1 MSQRLDS
8 AEFRQDPKDEA
19 IARLERSLS
28 RERRARQDA
37 EAIAERGLRDLYLSR
52 RRLELLNKIAIV
64 ANESNDPLATL
75 RMATKEICQVTGW
88 AIGTVL
94 LRTGEPGDER
104 LEGTNVWYASNPDLM
119 FPFADAS
126 QRLVVWPSAS
136 PPGCLF
142 IDAHPIWVPDIHAQ
156 PGFSRSGPAK
166 RCRLRSGVAAPV
178 LMGQELVA
186 AIEFFGTD
194 TTAPE
199 PEFLDLLMQI
209 GTQAG
214 RVFKRQQ
221 HARKLVE
228 SATRDPLT
236 GLPNRALFEMRIQ
249 EIFAANRAAGKYALS
264 LIYIDLDGFKL
275 VNDTLGHQAG
285 DQLLVAMAKR
295 LQNVTEDIAR
305 LYPAGTILL
314 ARIGGDEFT
323 ILIDAADA
331 AAIANKLASAIH
343 DSLDPVHYI
352 GASEIRA
359 AASIGIAHDDCS
371 YDAPDALMRDA
382 DVAMYEAKYSAKADG
397 KPRTVSF
404 DAKMRAVALARLAL
418 ESKLRRA
425 IDQQEFRLCYQPIVK
440 MATGQTVGFE
450 ALLRWP
456 QEDGSFIAPDEFLP
470 VAEQCGLIVPLGTWV
485 LREACRASSRWRAT
499 VPDLRPFSI
508 SVNVA
513 ASQFQLPGFAD
524 LVREILIETDARPS
538 EITIELTESAAVLN
552 PTHTARVLDELRT
565 MGIRVSL
572 DDFGTG
578 YSSLAHLQS
587 MSFDTLKID
596 RSFVMNQSETNTGW
610 TLVDIMMKLAA
621 AMGLAVVAE
630 GVETELQRSQLENI
644 GCRLGQG
651 WLFHTAVPE
660 AEALS
665 LLAQS
670 PMD

>member
-1 MSQRLDS
+1 M
-8 AEFRQDPKDEA
+8 
-19 IARLERSLS
+19 
-28 RERRARQDA
+28 
-37 EAIAERGLRDLYLSR
+37 
-52 RRLELLNKIAIV
+52 
-64 ANESNDPLATL
+64 
-75 RMATKEICQVTGW
+75 
-88 AIGTVL
+88 
-94 LRTGEPGDER
+94 
-104 LEGTNVWYASNPDLM
+104 
-119 FPFADAS
+119 
-126 QRLVVWPSAS
+126 
-136 PPGCLF
+136 
-142 IDAHPIWVPDIHAQ
+142 
-156 PGFSRSGPAK
+156 
-166 RCRLRSGVAAPV
+166 
-178 LMGQELVA
+178 
-186 AIEFFGTD
+186 
-194 TTAPE
+194 
-199 PEFLDLLMQI
+199 
-209 GTQAG
+209 
-214 RVFKRQQ
+214 
-221 HARKLVE
+221 
-228 SATRDPLT
+228 
-236 GLPNRALFEMRIQ
+236 
-249 EIFAANRAAGKYALS
+249 
-264 LIYIDLDGFKL
+264 
-275 VNDTLGHQAG
+275 
-285 DQLLVAMAKR
+285 
-295 LQNVTEDIAR
+295 
-305 LYPAGTILL
+305 
-314 ARIGGDEFT
+314 
-323 ILIDAADA
+323 
-331 AAIANKLASAIH
+331 
-343 DSLDPVHYI
+343 
-352 GASEIRA
+352 
-359 AASIGIAHDDCS
+359 
-371 YDAPDALMRDA
+371 
-382 DVAMYEAKYSAKADG
+382 
-397 KPRTVSF
+397 
-404 DAKMRAVALARLAL
+404 AL

-456 QEDGSFIAPDEFLP
+456 QEDGSYIAPDEFLP

-499 VPDLRPFSI
+499 VPDLRPFPI

-524 LVREILIETDARPS
+524 LVREILIETDARPG